1 MTREDYEYRYA
12 EALGVVRGRMPGDL
26 VGEPV
31 IYITGQRLVQISGK
45 PHTNEMVFTLAWS
58 RETARDIVGQCPPAR
73 VPRR

>member
-58 RETARDIVGQCPPAR
+58 RGDGSGYRGAMSPC
-73 VPRR
+73 